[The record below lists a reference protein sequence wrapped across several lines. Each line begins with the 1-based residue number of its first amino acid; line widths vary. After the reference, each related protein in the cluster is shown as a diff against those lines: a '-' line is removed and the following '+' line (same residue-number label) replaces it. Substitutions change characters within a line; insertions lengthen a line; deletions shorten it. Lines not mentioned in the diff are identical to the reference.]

1 LACGTQ
7 SADEKLLNRR
17 YRTGALTSAPGSS
30 EKPIR
35 ASFARMQERSPK
47 RLDFGH
53 KKLLRQLLGRSAGS
67 DQLDHLPPKLWRISN
82 FTKEL

>member
-1 LACGTQ
+1 
-7 SADEKLLNRR
+7 
-17 YRTGALTSAPGSS
+17 
-30 EKPIR
+30 
-35 ASFARMQERSPK
+35 MQERSPM